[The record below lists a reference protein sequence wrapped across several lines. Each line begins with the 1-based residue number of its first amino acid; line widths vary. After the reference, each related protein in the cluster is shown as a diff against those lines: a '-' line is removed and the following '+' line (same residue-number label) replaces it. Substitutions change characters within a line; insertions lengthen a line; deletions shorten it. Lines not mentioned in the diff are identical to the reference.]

1 MTVVGVAA
9 DVRYQALEEPGD
21 AVRPMMYVPHRQM
34 PAAALDLAVKTIPPP
49 ETLTDTVRRTLRA
62 ATHEV
67 AIVRIETMETV
78 LARAR
83 SEQRFTTTLVA
94 VFAWTAALLSAAG
107 VYGLVAYVVSR
118 RSKEI
123 ALRVVLG
130 AQAIHIVR
138 VTAGKG
144 AILGA
149 IGVCLG
155 VVTSIGLAG
164 LLRGVLFEVS
174 ATDPAT
180 YAAVAGL
187 AFAIVVTA
195 SYVPA
200 RRALRISPVEALRM
214 D

>member
-1 MTVVGVAA
+1 M
-9 DVRYQALEEPGD
+9 
-21 AVRPMMYVPHRQM
+21 
-34 PAAALDLAVKTIPPP
+34 
-49 ETLTDTVRRTLRA
+49 
-62 ATHEV
+62 
-67 AIVRIETMETV
+67 
-78 LARAR
+78 
-83 SEQRFTTTLVA
+83 
-94 VFAWTAALLSAAG
+94 
-107 VYGLVAYVVSR
+107 SR

-130 AQAIHIVR
+130 AQAKDIVR
-138 VTAGKG
+138 VTAGRG
-144 AILGA
+144 VVLGA

-155 VVTSIGLAG
+155 VSASVGLAG

-174 ATDPAT
+174 STDPAT

-187 AFAIVVTA
+187 ALAFIVMA

>member
-1 MTVVGVAA
+1 
-9 DVRYQALEEPGD
+9 
-21 AVRPMMYVPHRQM
+21 
-34 PAAALDLAVKTIPPP
+34 
-49 ETLTDTVRRTLRA
+49 
-62 ATHEV
+62 
-67 AIVRIETMETV
+67 
-78 LARAR
+78 
-83 SEQRFTTTLVA
+83 
-94 VFAWTAALLSAAG
+94 
-107 VYGLVAYVVSR
+107 
-118 RSKEI
+118 
-123 ALRVVLG
+123 
-130 AQAIHIVR
+130 
-138 VTAGKG
+138 
-144 AILGA
+144 
-149 IGVCLG
+149 